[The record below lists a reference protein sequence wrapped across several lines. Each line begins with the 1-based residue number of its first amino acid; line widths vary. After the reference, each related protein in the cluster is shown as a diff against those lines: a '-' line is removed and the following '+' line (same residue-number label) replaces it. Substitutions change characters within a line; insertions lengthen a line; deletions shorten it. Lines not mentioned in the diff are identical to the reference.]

1 MSRTKQP
8 PSSAEIDAEIRRL
21 TEQRAQAVAAEDQR
35 RGQLLRGYLA
45 GPHGA
50 ELRALLGRLANT
62 RDAALFQPEG
72 EPNPQEATRRK
83 RTTAATV
90 GAV

>member
-21 TEQRAQAVAAEDQR
+21 TEQRAQAV
-35 RGQLLRGYLA
+35 
-45 GPHGA
+45 
-50 ELRALLGRLANT
+50 LGRLANT

-72 EPNPQEATRRK
+72 EPKRQEATRRK
-83 RTTAATV
+83 RTTAATI